1 MRKCFTNSRV
11 WRLMM
16 AFSHLS
22 LHLHHENCEI
32 YIRYLS
38 GICVALHFV
47 DLKKKKKVFI
57 SSLNTFGRENAA

>member
-1 MRKCFTNSRV
+1 
-11 WRLMM
+11 M

-38 GICVALHFV
+38 RICVALHFV